1 MELAKL
7 LALVV
12 AGIWIL
18 LLLIY
23 LIMKDIKDRKYN
35 KLLKTK
41 EQMIKEDKDKF

>member
-7 LALVV
+7 LALIV

>member
-7 LALVV
+7 LALIV

-35 KLLKTK
+35 KLLKELYLVQK
-41 EQMIKEDKDKF
+41 LLIDI